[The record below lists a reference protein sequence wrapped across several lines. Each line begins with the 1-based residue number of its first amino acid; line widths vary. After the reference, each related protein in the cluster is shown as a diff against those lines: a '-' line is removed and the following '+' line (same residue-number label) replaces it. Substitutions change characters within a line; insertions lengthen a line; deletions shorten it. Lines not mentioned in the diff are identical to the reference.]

1 MKFNSK
7 AQTLKFLSK
16 YKDLRVPKLIIFKA
30 INYKKDQK
38 KILKIISDSF
48 NKNIAIRSSNVLED
62 KNQNTK
68 AGMFKSFL
76 NIDPKNKIKTNYAIN
91 KVIKSYSSFFDK
103 KNEFFIQEMAQNVK
117 LSGVC
122 FTRNIDNNFPQWK
135 INYTKNQDTTL
146 VTSGTSLVNSIN
158 FLDSKQTKFK
168 NNLIKK
174 LYLKIKKIQKILNFY
189 DLDIEFIINK
199 NDQINIVQARKLPKS
214 INNFGKK
221 LDPKKIYKKIE
232 KKIIKLKKNNSNLL
246 GKTTYF
252 ATMPDWNPAEM
263 IGIKPKPL
271 ALSLYKELIT
281 DSIWGK
287 SRGHFGYR
295 DLSDFKLLNVF
306 YGKPFIDLRTDL
318 NSWIPGNLDNSLAT
332 KLINFY
338 LDEFKKNTSLHD
350 KIEFEIVFTCFN
362 FSTKKKLN
370 KLLNK
375 RFNTKEISQIKN
387 SLININK
394 FSFENINNEIALVEK
409 LKLKQK
415 EVENKDIYFV
425 DKVALHIQSCKN
437 LGTFAFSNLAR
448 SAFISIDILNS
459 MVEEKI
465 LSVAKKNSFLNR
477 IETISSKINF
487 ASTKNKSN
495 FLKTYGHLRPDTYE
509 ITSPNYK
516 EGYDL
521 YFHKKSKFKRKNKNS
536 FTFTSNEKKNINK
549 FLKMNNFEFNYKDL
563 FSYIEK
569 SIKQRE
575 YSKFIFTK
583 SIDLIF
589 ENLKKIGKRN
599 NIKIENLSFLNIQDI
614 INIYNN
620 LEYEDLG
627 SLLKKKI
634 EYNKSNYRSLYDLDL
649 PEVILDKNDLY
660 YFEET
665 KTKVNFIGNQ
675 SISGKVCYLKEMKK
689 NIDLKSKIVCIE
701 NADPGY
707 DFIFS
712 NDIKGLI
719 TKFGG
724 SNSHMAIRC
733 YEMGVPAAI
742 GVGNQLFEKVKNKNF
757 ISMDCDTQKIF

>member
-1 MKFNSK
+1 MKFTSK

-16 YKDLRVPKLIIFKA
+16 YRDLRVPKLIIFKA

-76 NIDPKNKIKTNYAIN
+76 NIDPKNKIKTNDAIN

-318 NSWIPGNLDNSLAT
+318 NSWIPGNLHNSLAT

-370 KLLNK
+370 KLLYK

-415 EVENKDIYFV
+415 EVENKDLYFV

-437 LGTFAFSNLAR
+437 FGTFAFSNLAR

-465 LSVAKKNSFLNR
+465 LSVEKKNSFLNR

-495 FLKTYGHLRPDTYE
+495 FLKTYGHLRPDSYE

-521 YFHKKSKFKRKNKNS
+521 YFHEKSKFKRKNKNS
-536 FTFTSNEKKNINK
+536 FILTSNEKKNINK
-549 FLKMNNFEFNYKDL
+549 FLKKNNFEFNYKDL
-563 FSYIEK
+563 FSYMEK

-620 LEYEDLG
+620 LVYEDLG

-689 NIDLKSKIVCIE
+689 NTNLKSKIVCIE

-742 GVGNQLFEKVKNKNF
+742 GVGSQLFEKVKNKNF